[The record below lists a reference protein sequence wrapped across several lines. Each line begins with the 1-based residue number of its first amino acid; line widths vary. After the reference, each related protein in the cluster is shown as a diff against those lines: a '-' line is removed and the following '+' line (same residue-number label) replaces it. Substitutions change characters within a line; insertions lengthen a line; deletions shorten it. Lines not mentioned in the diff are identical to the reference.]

1 MIINIELKFTDGKLM
16 ISKYTSIALG
26 RRLKSSI
33 FCGKEWEGWLEI
45 MFTYLRMFYLFE
57 MIFWFPATVSLR
69 CLKPGYILEM
79 QMVEMAAGT
88 DPKKVVVIA
97 KSVVNL

>member
-1 MIINIELKFTDGKLM
+1 M
-16 ISKYTSIALG
+16 ISKYTSIVRTKA
-26 RRLKSSI
+26 KVFI

-45 MFTYLRMFYLFE
+45 SNIQVFSTYLRMFYLFE

-88 DPKKVVVIA
+88 DPNKKVVVIKA
-97 KSVVNL
+97 S